1 MHEFSIMVDIVEAAL
16 KSIESYEIENVEK
29 VFLDVG
35 ELTFLNP
42 EQLQFSFQV
51 LTQDN
56 ALKGANL
63 IIKEKEAQI
72 ECSSSGYRG
81 GMMDNPEEN
90 HSGFVRLSCPKCN
103 GIVNILSGKECIL
116 SRIQMNL
123 KEENNNEAS

>member
-1 MHEFSIMVDIVEAAL
+1 MHEFSIMADIVKAAL

-42 EQLQFSFQV
+42 VQMQFAFEV

-56 ALKGANL
+56 ALKGADL
-63 IIKEKEAQI
+63 IIKEKQAEI
-72 ECSSSGYRG
+72 ECSSCGYTG
-81 GMMDNPEEN
+81 GMLDDPEEN
-90 HSGFVRLSCPKCN
+90 HSGFVRLFCPKCN
-103 GIVNILSGKECIL
+103 GIVTLLSGKECIL

-123 KEENNNEAS
+123 KDENN